1 MAVGTVVVF
10 AVAFSTGLFFFLLF
24 RFSFSFLSSS
34 VFRLVLEA
42 DVGKGICGRSSVG
55 AVKDCRNV
63 CSQSEDEDEEDANN
77 SHDDVVGES
86 EASTTVVARIEDGV
100 VTAAAAGGGRRSPP
114 ISIIIAAVMANRAT
128 IGPSVG
134 RSRKGTDNDR
144 SVV

>member
-42 DVGKGICGRSSVG
+42 DVGNEICGRSSVG

-77 SHDDVVGES
+77 SHDDDVVGAS
-86 EASTTVVARIEDGV
+86 EAATTVVARIEDGV
-100 VTAAAAGGGRRSPP
+100 VTAAAAGCGRRPPP
-114 ISIIIAAVMANRAT
+114 IIIIEAVMASMAT
-128 IGPSVG
+128 IGPRV
-134 RSRKGTDNDR
+134 
-144 SVV
+144 